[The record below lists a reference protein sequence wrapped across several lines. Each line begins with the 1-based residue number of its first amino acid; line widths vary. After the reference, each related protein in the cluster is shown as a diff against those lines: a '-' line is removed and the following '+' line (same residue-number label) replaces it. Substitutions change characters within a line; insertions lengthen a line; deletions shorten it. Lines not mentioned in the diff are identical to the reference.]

1 MGKYADPLMGHFLS
15 PRNCGK
21 MDAPDRV
28 GLVGTPGQTLF
39 MLVCL
44 RVEGDTV
51 VDARYQ
57 TNGCGASI
65 AAGSVLTEVVKGK
78 TVGACL
84 ALTADDVAA
93 ALGGVPPDKAHC
105 PVLAVTA
112 LRNALREEL
121 SALGRHAVENGA

>member
-1 MGKYADPLMGHFLS
+1 MGHFLS

-28 GLVGTPGQTLF
+28 GLVGAPGQTLF
-39 MLVCL
+39 MLLCL
-44 RVEGDTV
+44 RMEGDTG

-65 AAGSVLTEVVKGK
+65 AAGSVLTEMVKGR
-78 TVGACL
+78 TVVQCL
-84 ALTADDVAA
+84 DLTAEEVGA

-121 SALGRHAVENGA
+121 AAARLQAVGNGA